1 MRALAIS
8 KQITV
13 RDTPSLTMYLN
24 DISRIPMV
32 SEEEEVELAIRIRNG
47 DTQAL
52 ERLVLANLRFVVS
65 VAKQYQSRGL
75 NLHDL
80 INEGNL
86 GLVKAATKFD
96 ETRGFKFISYAV
108 WWIRQGIIQA
118 LTEKSRM
125 VRLPLNK
132 ISAINKI
139 KNVSVHF
146 EQLNQRSPTAQEISE
161 MVDFSLSEIE
171 TCLKHS
177 SWPISMDESLNVGD
191 GGLSLHDTMRSDG
204 SNNPEIDLIKSSL
217 QVDLEVMLEML
228 SYREAYI
235 IKMFFGIGT
244 DDAKG
249 LDQIAYELGI
259 TGERTRQ
266 IKTRALERLRSSS
279 KSEFLKDYLE

>member
-1 MRALAIS
+1 MRPLSIS

-13 RDTPSLTMYLN
+13 RDTPSLNLYLN

-47 DTQAL
+47 DNLAL
-52 ERLVLANLRFVVS
+52 ERLVMANLRFVVS
-65 VAKQYQSRGL
+65 VAKQYQSKGL

-86 GLVKAATKFD
+86 GLVRAASKFD

-118 LTEKSRM
+118 LAEKSRI

-132 ISAINKI
+132 ITAITKI

-146 EQLNQRSPTAQEISE
+146 EQLNQRLPTAQEISE
-161 MVDFSLSEIE
+161 MVDFSLNEIE
-171 TCLKHS
+171 ACLKHS
-177 SWPISMDESLNVGD
+177 SWSISMDESLKVGD
-191 GGLSLHDTMRSDG
+191 GELSLHDTMRSDE
-204 SNNPEIDLIKSSL
+204 SNNPEVDLMKSSL
-217 QVDLEVMLEML
+217 QLDLETMLEML

>member
-1 MRALAIS
+1 MRPLAIS